1 MTPLV
6 EPLGSDLKA
15 LPRPGVQAESW
26 GLLLVPVL
34 LCVAMLVFAFATSA
48 PAPEASTTSGSCVSS
63 PESGPVAGC

>member
-1 MTPLV
+1 MTTPV
-6 EPLGSDLKA
+6 EPLSSDLTTP
-15 LPRPGVQAESW
+15 PRPADQAESW